1 MLDRARRLLSWAPLQ
16 VGDLAPPLSL
26 TADEGTWIKLQD
38 FRTHLNVVLVF
49 FREPDAAETDA
60 FFKSVQASLS
70 RFQDLET
77 AVFGVSTFRTDRLRA
92 YRARI
97 GTEFYFL
104 YDPFAWESR
113 GFRASGRVRP
123 FCRNT
128 TVVLGK
134 DGKVLLSQRGF
145 PDVEALLGV
154 IGQAEGKDVP
164 PPPVAASS
172 QESAENLRS
181 PGKKSADVQ
190 DIDSKQALELLN
202 EKDSPFVLVDV
213 RTRAEV
219 ERDRSLLVKNFI
231 PVDEIPH
238 RYNEI
243 GQTTHVI
250 FVCQGGGRSA
260 AAAEFMTSI
269 GASHIYNV
277 AGGMS
282 QWEGPRTSGPVD
294 TAAKGA

>member
-1 MLDRARRLLSWAPLQ
+1 MLDRISRLLGWKPLEIGEQ
-16 VGDLAPPLSL
+16 APPLSL
-26 TADEGTWIKLQD
+26 TADEGTWIKLAD
-38 FRTHLNVVLVF
+38 FKTHLNVLLVF
-49 FREPDAAETDA
+49 FREPEASATDA
-60 FFKSVQASLS
+60 FFKELQASLS

-77 AVFGVSTFRTDRLRA
+77 AVFGISTFRTDRLRA

-97 GTEFYFL
+97 GVEFYFL

-123 FCRNT
+123 FCKD
-128 TVVLGK
+128 TVVLLGK
-134 DGKVLLSQRGF
+134 DGKVLFSERGF
-145 PDVEALLGV
+145 PSVEHLLQL
-154 IGQAEGKDVP
+154 IGNAEGKEVP
-164 PPPVAASS
+164 PPAAAAG
-172 QESAENLRS
+172 ESTENLRS
-181 PGKKSADVQ
+181 PGKKAADVQ
-190 DIDSKQALELLN
+190 DIESKQAMEMLS

-219 ERDRSLLVKNFI
+219 ERERSPLVKNFI

-282 QWEGPRTSGPVD
+282 QWEGPKISGPLG
-294 TAAKGA
+294 TP